1 MCGRFVAS
9 TSAADLKRYFS
20 VDRVDDNSDQEANFN
35 VTPLTEILAVRE
47 RKSERVLSRLEWG
60 LVPKWAQDVGIRHR
74 LINARLETLAEKPA
88 FREAFTHRRC
98 IIPVDGF
105 YEWKVV
111 GEPSSP
117 KGRTPKT
124 PTYIRRRDRAP
135 LALAGLWEIYG
146 QENGPNHWLRFCA
159 IITTA
164 AQGSLTD
171 VHHRMPVMLPPSAW
185 NQWLDPLSH
194 DPQALT
200 GLVERYPS
208 AEEVGR
214 DLEVY
219 PVSTRVN
226 SAQEN
231 NPGLI
236 EPVSQ

>member
-1 MCGRFVAS
+1 MCGRFVAL

-60 LVPKWAQDVGIRHR
+60 LVPKWAQDVDIGHR

-105 YEWKVV
+105 YEWKVF
-111 GEPSSP
+111 GEPSTP
-117 KGRTPKT
+117 KGRIPKT

-164 AQGSLTD
+164 AQGSLAD
-171 VHHRMPVMLPPSAW
+171 VHHRMPVMLDPGDFAAW
-185 NQWLDPLSH
+185 LVGPFDRLAALLRPMADARLESH
-194 DPQALT
+194 
-200 GLVERYPS
+200 
-208 AEEVGR
+208 EVS
-214 DLEVY
+214 
-219 PVSTRVN
+219 PRVGN
-226 SAQEN
+226 VRNDDA
-231 NPGLI
+231 GLI
-236 EPVSQ
+236 EPVAGQGMLL